1 MPASADL
8 SVQGATKAAG
18 GNRVSSVVHAKKTV
32 HHDSR
37 NIVPVSKKHCSA
49 AANVTAAP
57 STEINRNAYMHAKH
71 VIQCFVTYDPRF

>member
-8 SVQGATKAAG
+8 SVQGAAKAAG
-18 GNRVSSVVHAKKTV
+18 ENRVSSVVHPKTV

-57 STEINRNAYMHAKH
+57 STEINRHAYACQACDT
-71 VIQCFVTYDPRF
+71 VFCYV